1 MDEKFRLAL
10 DDIDDNIEIM
20 LDDYVDK
27 YGENEDLKKVFYKN
41 STTVNKNKA
50 LAHFAKV
57 VMVPYKK
64 IYGK

>member
-10 DDIDDNIEIM
+10 DNIDDNIEIM

-41 STTVNKNKA
+41 STTVN
-50 LAHFAKV
+50 
-57 VMVPYKK
+57 
-64 IYGK
+64 